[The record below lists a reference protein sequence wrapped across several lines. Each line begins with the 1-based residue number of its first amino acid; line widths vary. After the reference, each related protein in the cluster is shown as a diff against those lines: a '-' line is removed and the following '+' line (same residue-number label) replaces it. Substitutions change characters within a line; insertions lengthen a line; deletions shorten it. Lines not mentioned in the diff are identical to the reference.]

1 MTLAEQ
7 IPYAIKYLQGR
18 GLTAD
23 RLTADPWH
31 NLSLVYMTILNGNP
45 DSDPTFQDSN
55 GMSVDKAMRDYFR
68 PSTRTY
74 KEAQKIMGWGN

>member
-1 MTLAEQ
+1 M
-7 IPYAIKYLQGR
+7 
-18 GLTAD
+18 
-23 RLTADPWH
+23 
-31 NLSLVYMTILNGNP
+31 LVYMTILNGNP